1 VGRSKTMRILAQ
13 VCRHTLFISAINMN
27 CHILATLISGP
38 STAEVIYN
46 DAVNRIT
53 LDIKCA
59 VNGDVANCVATGAAD
74 GSTVSLIE
82 TDTVSPFEVQGSF
95 GVGGASVP
103 TSTPTSVASNSA
115 GTPNTTPSAGSGLS
129 RGPVATGSTNSI
141 SPSPSPSP
149 STHSNGALGAI
160 QPLSAVSVGL
170 MLLISSLIAL

>member
-1 VGRSKTMRILAQ
+1 
-13 VCRHTLFISAINMN
+13 MN

-74 GSTVSLIE
+74 GSTVSLVE

-129 RGPVATGSTNSI
+129 RGPVATGSTNS
-141 SPSPSPSP
+141 SSPSPSP
-149 STHSNGALGAI
+149 STHSNGALGAV

-170 MLLISSLIAL
+170 QVMLLISSLIAL